1 VGGPGLARV
10 NWPPLFYKIRRRG
23 QIMPL
28 TQEQKKQYKSIG
40 HHLKPVLIVAD
51 NGLTEGVLAEL
62 ERALSDHELI
72 KIKLN
77 ILDREARLAAIA
89 ELCKTGKADLV
100 QVIGKMA
107 LLYRK
112 NFSVNKQLSNVHR
125 FK

>member
-1 VGGPGLARV
+1 
-10 NWPPLFYKIRRRG
+10 
-23 QIMPL
+23 MPL

-40 HHLKPVLIVAD
+40 HHLKPVLTVAD

-62 ERALSDHELI
+62 ERALGDHELI
-72 KIKLN
+72 KIKVN
-77 ILDREARLAAIA
+77 ILDRESRLEAIA
-89 ELCKTGKADLV
+89 ELCKSGKAELV

-112 NFSVNKQLSNVHR
+112 NVNVNKHLSNIHR

>member
-1 VGGPGLARV
+1 
-10 NWPPLFYKIRRRG
+10 
-23 QIMPL
+23 MPL

-40 HHLKPVLIVAD
+40 HHLKPVLTVAD

-62 ERALSDHELI
+62 ERALGDHELI
-72 KIKLN
+72 KIKVN
-77 ILDREARLAAIA
+77 ILDRESRLEAIA
-89 ELCKTGKADLV
+89 ELCKAGKAALV

-112 NFSVNKQLSNVHR
+112 NVNVNKQLSNIHR

>member
-1 VGGPGLARV
+1 
-10 NWPPLFYKIRRRG
+10 
-23 QIMPL
+23 MPL

-40 HHLKPVLIVAD
+40 HHLKPVLTVAD

-62 ERALSDHELI
+62 ERALGDHELI
-72 KIKLN
+72 KIKVN
-77 ILDREARLAAIA
+77 ILDREARPEAIA
-89 ELCKTGKADLV
+89 ELCKAGKAELV

-112 NFSVNKQLSNVHR
+112 NVNVNKQLSNIHR

>member
-1 VGGPGLARV
+1 
-10 NWPPLFYKIRRRG
+10 
-23 QIMPL
+23 MPL

-40 HHLKPVLIVAD
+40 HHLKPVLTVAD

-62 ERALSDHELI
+62 ERALGDHELI
-72 KIKLN
+72 KIKVN
-77 ILDREARLAAIA
+77 ILDRESRLEAIA
-89 ELCKTGKADLV
+89 ELCKTGKAELV

-112 NFSVNKQLSNVHR
+112 NVNVNKHLSNIHR

>member
-1 VGGPGLARV
+1 
-10 NWPPLFYKIRRRG
+10 
-23 QIMPL
+23 MPL
-28 TQEQKKQYKSIG
+28 TPEQKKQYKSIG

-77 ILDREARLAAIA
+77 ILDRESRLQTIA
-89 ELCKTGKADLV
+89 ELCKAGTADLV

-107 LLYRK
+107 LIYRK
-112 NFSVNKQLSNVHR
+112 NPKVNKQLSNVHR
-125 FK
+125 AH

>member
-1 VGGPGLARV
+1 
-10 NWPPLFYKIRRRG
+10 
-23 QIMPL
+23 MPL

-40 HHLKPVLIVAD
+40 HHLKPVLTVAD

-62 ERALSDHELI
+62 ERALGDHELI
-72 KIKLN
+72 KIKVN
-77 ILDREARLAAIA
+77 ILDLESRLEAIA
-89 ELCKTGKADLV
+89 ELCKAGKAELV

-112 NFSVNKQLSNVHR
+112 NVNVNKQLSNIHR

>member
-1 VGGPGLARV
+1 
-10 NWPPLFYKIRRRG
+10 
-23 QIMPL
+23 MPL

-40 HHLKPVLIVAD
+40 HHLKPVLTVAD

-62 ERALSDHELI
+62 ERALGDHELI
-72 KIKLN
+72 KIKVN
-77 ILDREARLAAIA
+77 ILDRESRLEAIA
-89 ELCKTGKADLV
+89 ELCKSGKAELV

-112 NFSVNKQLSNVHR
+112 NVNVNKQLSNIHR

>member
-1 VGGPGLARV
+1 
-10 NWPPLFYKIRRRG
+10 
-23 QIMPL
+23 MPL

-77 ILDREARLAAIA
+77 ILERESRLAVIA
-89 ELCKTGKADLV
+89 ELCKAGKADLV

-107 LLYRK
+107 LIYRK
-112 NFSVNKQLSNVHR
+112 HAKVNKQLSNVHR
-125 FK
+125 FN

>member
-1 VGGPGLARV
+1 
-10 NWPPLFYKIRRRG
+10 
-23 QIMPL
+23 MPL

-40 HHLKPVLIVAD
+40 HHLKPVLMVAD
-51 NGLTEGVLAEL
+51 NGLTEGVLAEF

-77 ILDREARLAAIA
+77 ILDREQRLETIA
-89 ELCKTGKADLV
+89 QLCKAGRADLV

-112 NFSVNKQLSNVHR
+112 NPQVNKQLSNIHR
-125 FK
+125 FH